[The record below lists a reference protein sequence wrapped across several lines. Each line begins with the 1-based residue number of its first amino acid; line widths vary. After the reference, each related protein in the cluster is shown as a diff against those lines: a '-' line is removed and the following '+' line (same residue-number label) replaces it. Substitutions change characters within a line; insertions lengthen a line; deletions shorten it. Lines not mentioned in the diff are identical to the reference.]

1 MSSNIN
7 DFANETKSLEQ
18 KIEKVIWLFERDIQL
33 LKKEN
38 QHLRR
43 MLLIVYEQSNENK
56 KEIETLRRTYGTNN
70 L

>member
-38 QHLRR
+38 QDLKR

>member
-38 QHLRR
+38 QHLKR